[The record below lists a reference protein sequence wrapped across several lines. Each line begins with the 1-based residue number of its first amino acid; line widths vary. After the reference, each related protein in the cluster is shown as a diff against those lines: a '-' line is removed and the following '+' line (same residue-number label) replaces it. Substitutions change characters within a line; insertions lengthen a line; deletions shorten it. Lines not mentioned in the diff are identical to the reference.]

1 MNKDELEQETLKT
14 GAYEYFDLE
23 GDTVGIKML
32 LWLVND
38 ALRKEREICASLCED
53 LAMDMEHMPAW
64 GSQTCANAIRARNKS

>member
-1 MNKDELEQETLKT
+1 MTKDELEEEALKT

-38 ALRKEREICASLCED
+38 ALRKEREE
-53 LAMDMEHMPAW
+53 
-64 GSQTCANAIRARNKS
+64 

>member
-1 MNKDELEQETLKT
+1 MNKDELEEEALKT

-38 ALRKEREICASLCED
+38 ALRKEREACALVCEE

-64 GSQTCANAIRARNKS
+64 GSHTCADAIRARNKL

>member
-1 MNKDELEQETLKT
+1 MTKDELEEEALKT

-38 ALRKEREICASLCED
+38 ALRKEREDCALLCEQF
-53 LAMDMEHMPAW
+53 AMDMEQMPAW
-64 GSQTCANAIRARNKS
+64 GSHTCADAIRARNKL